1 MGMICTAVL
10 LAAAAAAPAVVVQ
23 STAIQDRQISVRED
37 GRRDIG
43 ASFRCWAISGAV

>member
-10 LAAAAAAPAVVVQ
+10 LAAAAAAVVAQ
-23 STAIQDRQISVRED
+23 SMAKQDRQISVRED
-37 GRRDIG
+37 ARRDIG